1 MLTVLELK
9 NLAKTRHLHGYSKLK
24 KDQLIEML
32 EKAGVLERSS
42 TKATPKVVPKAAP
55 TPKAVPKAAP
65 PKAAPKPIKK
75 TIFQT
80 KIDRLIDVLTQG
92 YESYRFTPEAYARLK
107 VFEHK
112 LSLKKTVIP
121 GYLGEAADEYRA
133 VGLFPQKVEY
143 VLRELLD
150 LAING
155 TRDKKSD
162 LITKEMIEK
171 VGKDDLD
178 ISQIF

>member
-1 MLTVLELK
+1 MPTVLELK
-9 NLAKTRHLHGYSKLK
+9 NLAKTHHLHGYSKLK

-42 TKATPKVVPKAAP
+42 PKAAP
-55 TPKAVPKAAP
+55 KASPKAAP
-65 PKAAPKPIKK
+65 KAVPKPIKK

-80 KIDRLIDVLTQG
+80 KIDGLIDVLTQG

-155 TRDKKSD
+155 TRDRKSD
-162 LITKEMIEK
+162 LITKEIIEK

>member
-9 NLAKTRHLHGYSKLK
+9 NLAKTHNIHGYSKLN
-24 KDQLIEML
+24 KDQLIKML
-32 EKAGVLERSS
+32 EKAGVLD
-42 TKATPKVVPKAAP
+42 KAVPKTAV
-55 TPKAVPKAAP
+55 KAVPKAS
-65 PKAAPKPIKK
+65 APKTAVVKK
-75 TIFQT
+75 TVFQA

-92 YESYRFTPEAYARLK
+92 YESYRFTPEAYERLK
-107 VFEHK
+107 LFEHK

-121 GYLGEAADEYRA
+121 GYLGEAAEEYRA
-133 VGLFPQKVEY
+133 VGLFPKKTEY

-155 TRDKKSD
+155 TRDRKSD
-162 LITKEMIEK
+162 LITKEIIEK

>member
-9 NLAKTRHLHGYSKLK
+9 NLAKTRNIHGYSKLN
-24 KDQLIEML
+24 KDQLIKML
-32 EKAGVLERSS
+32 EKAGVLER
-42 TKATPKVVPKAAP
+42 
-55 TPKAVPKAAP
+55 
-65 PKAAPKPIKK
+65 AAPKTGVKAIPKFAAAPKSSVVKK
-75 TIFQT
+75 TVFQT

-92 YESYRFTPEAYARLK
+92 YESYRFTPEAYERLK
-107 VFEHK
+107 RFEQK
-112 LSLKKTVIP
+112 LSLKKTIIP
-121 GYLGEAADEYRA
+121 GYLGEAAEEYMT
-133 VGLFPQKVEY
+133 VGLFPEKVEY

-155 TRDKKSD
+155 TRDRKSD

>member
-9 NLAKTRHLHGYSKLK
+9 NLAKTRNIHGYSKLN
-24 KDQLIEML
+24 KDQLIKML
-32 EKAGVLERSS
+32 EKAGVLER
-42 TKATPKVVPKAAP
+42 
-55 TPKAVPKAAP
+55 
-65 PKAAPKPIKK
+65 AAPKTTVKAIPKTGVKAMPKFAAAPKSSVVKK
-75 TIFQT
+75 TVFQT
-80 KIDRLIDVLTQG
+80 KIDRLNDVLTQG
-92 YESYRFTPEAYARLK
+92 YESYRFTPEAYERLK
-107 VFEHK
+107 RFEHK
-112 LSLKKTVIP
+112 LSLKKTIIP
-121 GYLGEAADEYRA
+121 GYLGEAAEEYMT
-133 VGLFPQKVEY
+133 VGLFPKKVEY

-155 TRDKKSD
+155 TRDRKSD

>member
-9 NLAKTRHLHGYSKLK
+9 NLAKTHHLHGYSKLK

-42 TKATPKVVPKAAP
+42 PKAAP
-55 TPKAVPKAAP
+55 KASPKAAPKAVPKAAP
-65 PKAAPKPIKK
+65 KAVPKPIKK

-80 KIDRLIDVLTQG
+80 KIDGLIDVLTQG

-155 TRDKKSD
+155 TRDRKSD
-162 LITKEMIEK
+162 LITKEIIEK

>member
-9 NLAKTRHLHGYSKLK
+9 NLAKTHHLHGYSKLK

-32 EKAGVLERSS
+32 EKAGVLERS
-42 TKATPKVVPKAAP
+42 APKAAP
-55 TPKAVPKAAP
+55 KAV
-65 PKAAPKPIKK
+65 PKPIKK

-80 KIDRLIDVLTQG
+80 KIDGLIDVLTQG

-155 TRDKKSD
+155 TRDRKSN
-162 LITKEMIEK
+162 LITKEIIEK

>member
-9 NLAKTRHLHGYSKLK
+9 NLAKTRNIHGYSKLN
-24 KDQLIEML
+24 KDQLIKML
-32 EKAGVLERSS
+32 EKAGVLER
-42 TKATPKVVPKAAP
+42 
-55 TPKAVPKAAP
+55 
-65 PKAAPKPIKK
+65 AAPKTGVKAIPKTGVKAMPKFAAAPKSSVVKK
-75 TIFQT
+75 TVFQT

-92 YESYRFTPEAYARLK
+92 YESYRFTPEAYERLK
-107 VFEHK
+107 RFEQK
-112 LSLKKTVIP
+112 LSLKKTIIP
-121 GYLGEAADEYRA
+121 GYLGEAAEEYMT
-133 VGLFPQKVEY
+133 VGLFPEKVEY

-155 TRDKKSD
+155 TRDRKSD

>member
-9 NLAKTRHLHGYSKLK
+9 NLAKTHHLHGYSKLK

-32 EKAGVLERSS
+32 EKAGVLERS
-42 TKATPKVVPKAAP
+42 APKAAP
-55 TPKAVPKAAP
+55 KAI
-65 PKAAPKPIKK
+65 PKPIKK

-80 KIDRLIDVLTQG
+80 KIDGLIDVLTQG

-155 TRDKKSD
+155 TRDRKSD
-162 LITKEMIEK
+162 LITKEIIEK

>member
-9 NLAKTRHLHGYSKLK
+9 NLAKTHHLHGYSKLK

-42 TKATPKVVPKAAP
+42 PKAAP
-55 TPKAVPKAAP
+55 KAAPKAV

-80 KIDRLIDVLTQG
+80 KIDGLIDVLTQG

-155 TRDKKSD
+155 TRDRKSN
-162 LITKEMIEK
+162 LITKEIIEK

>member
-9 NLAKTRHLHGYSKLK
+9 NLAKTHHLHGYSKLK
-24 KDQLIEML
+24 KDQLIDML

-42 TKATPKVVPKAAP
+42 PKTAPKAAP
-55 TPKAVPKAAP
+55 KAS

-80 KIDRLIDVLTQG
+80 KIDGLIDVLTQG

-155 TRDKKSD
+155 TRDRKSN
-162 LITKEMIEK
+162 LITKEIIEK

>member
-1 MLTVLELK
+1 
-9 NLAKTRHLHGYSKLK
+9 
-24 KDQLIEML
+24 ML

-42 TKATPKVVPKAAP
+42 PKAAP
-55 TPKAVPKAAP
+55 KASPKASSKAAPKAVPKAAP
-65 PKAAPKPIKK
+65 KAVPKPIKK

-80 KIDRLIDVLTQG
+80 KIDELIDVLTQG

-155 TRDKKSD
+155 TRDRKSD
-162 LITKEMIEK
+162 LITKEIIEK

>member
-9 NLAKTRHLHGYSKLK
+9 NLAKTHHLHGYSKLK

-32 EKAGVLERSS
+32 EKAGVLERS
-42 TKATPKVVPKAAP
+42 APKAAP
-55 TPKAVPKAAP
+55 KAV
-65 PKAAPKPIKK
+65 PKPIKK

-80 KIDRLIDVLTQG
+80 KIDGLIDVLTQG

-155 TRDKKSD
+155 TRDRKSD
-162 LITKEMIEK
+162 LITKEIIEK